1 MTTENWPSKLPV
13 EWQEYLSARGI
24 NPPVAAARGY
34 RAVCSGKTDGSGE
47 FAADYG
53 FPKTTG
59 GLLIPLHALSGGKAY
74 QLRVRDVDATI
85 DAKGK
90 RRKFRSPKG
99 QSPVID
105 VPPCVWDGKDGGQ
118 LLYEDVLFIVEGTT
132 RADALASIGVPSVA
146 IQGVDSWRSRRSG
159 ALPDLKDLPLRG
171 KRVAFFP
178 DGDVDTNPTVNTA
191 VQSFG
196 NFLYRYGV
204 ESVHVSALPTDEGLD
219 DWVARLL
226 AEGNSPEEV
235 RGQLSSI
242 TVPYVSMKQLRDFAK
257 DEALKDNRPFL
268 ETAERDWDSDEN
280 MASLVLKHY
289 ASDLMIVYSEGKLG
303 VHTHTIYWL
312 DGDGVW
318 LAEPA
323 TLRMAVS
330 QSCGD
335 AILESF
341 GREDAPR
348 KELHKLLLRVRSSS
362 GQRAIIDAM
371 PGTAARLAPEVP
383 FVHRSELNQP
393 AGYIGLRNGVWNL
406 RTSELVDKDAAR
418 KALITSR
425 MPVTY
430 VPDAAEHR
438 AVVQMLES
446 YGEGEPLLLAH
457 LGRTLY
463 KEPGEHWLLIHGD
476 ADSGKSTLITSVSR
490 MMGPACKPM
499 MPEALMRARESRT
512 HNSSMEPLFS
522 SAIAYCEE
530 VGGASFGSALR
541 EGAVLKDVTGGMGTH
556 GNFSE
561 KGAPGL
567 DMAITATIMMTCNRL
582 PAVGLNDT
590 AMAKRLRLF
599 RTNAHKT
606 VDPTVRA
613 ELLVLDGPAQ
623 RYFLRL
629 IMKSARDNSPG
640 TPLTDDHHKRPEWMH
655 KLVDSASSQERSEFD
670 EWASIAIVADAT
682 ELSKLH
688 RRRLTVEEVWD
699 AWCAHNSVDDDR
711 PTTKEVNGVQRKH
724 LAKILAVLG
733 LVPQPEVLRSKS
745 GKSAR
750 GWYDYRLLPPNEW
763 PEEPEPPTEPPPEP
777 EEPPCSAQW
786 VDEKNDRGAS
796 WKRCPQHNVTWHPD
810 TYPYGRPSCQKKG
823 QAQ

>member
-1 MTTENWPSKLPV
+1 MTTENWPSNLPV
-13 EWQEYLSARGI
+13 EWHEYLAARGI
-24 NPPVAAARGY
+24 SPAVATARGY
-34 RAVCSGKTDGSGE
+34 RSVYSGKADGSGN
-47 FAADYG
+47 FAADYD
-53 FPKTTG
+53 FPKNVG
-59 GLLIPLHALSGGKAY
+59 GMLIPLHPLSGGTAY
-74 QLRVRDVDATI
+74 QLRLHDVDAKV

-90 RRKFRSPKG
+90 RRKFLSPKG
-99 QSPVID
+99 QSPVLD
-105 VPPCVWDGKDGGQ
+105 VPPGVWDGKDGGL

-159 ALPDLKDLPLRG
+159 VVSDLRDLPLRG
-171 KRVAFFP
+171 KRVAVFP
-178 DGDVDTNPTVNTA
+178 DGDVETSQTVNTA

-196 NFLYRYGV
+196 DFLYRHGV

-219 DWVARLL
+219 DWIARKI

-235 RGQLSSI
+235 RGQLTGI
-242 TVPYVSMKQLRDFAK
+242 TLPYVSMKQRRDFAK
-257 DEALKDNRPFL
+257 EDAVKDNRPFL

-330 QSCGD
+330 QSCGA
-335 AILESF
+335 AIMDSF
-341 GREDAPR
+341 TREDAPR

-406 RTSELVDKDAAR
+406 RTPELVDKDAAR

-438 AVVQMLES
+438 AVVLMLES
-446 YGEGEPLLLAH
+446 YDQGQPLLRAH

-476 ADSGKSTLITSVSR
+476 ADSGKSTLITSLSR

-561 KGAPGL
+561 KAAPGL

-599 RTNAHKT
+599 RTNAHET

-613 ELLVLDGPAQ
+613 QLLVLDGPAQ
-623 RYFLRL
+623 RYLLRL
-629 IMKSARDNSPG
+629 MMESARDNPPG
-640 TPLTDDHHKRPEWMH
+640 TQRTDDHHSRPAWMH
-655 KLVDSASSQERSEFD
+655 ELVGAASKQERSEFD
-670 EWASIAIVADAT
+670 EWASIAIVPDAT
-682 ELSKLH
+682 TEQLLH
-688 RRRLTVEEVWD
+688 KRRLTVAEVWE
-699 AWCAHNSVDDDR
+699 AWCEYNKVNDNR
-711 PTTKEVNGVQRKH
+711 ETTKEVNGVQRKH
-724 LAKILAVLG
+724 LAKILVVLG
-733 LVPQPEVLRSKS
+733 LVPQPEVLRTGS

-750 GWYDYRLLPPNEW
+750 GWYDHRLLRPNEW
-763 PEEPEPPTEPPPEP
+763 PDEPEPPTEPEEQYESPERAADTTAEAQADEGLKHEREQQEADRLA
-777 EEPPCSAQW
+777 EETDW
-786 VDEKNDRGAS
+786 MN
-796 WKRCPQHNVTWHPD
+796 
-810 TYPYGRPSCQKKG
+810 
-823 QAQ
+823 